1 MLVETWNGHKQTPTW
16 FVFAGDYPVCLRVG
30 DDVISRSSND
40 SSPPDSSIQLALS
53 SFLDF
58 LFEHFI
64 RLTSISL
71 FFFCLTVEDIVFF
84 SCIFHFDYVH
94 MKRNVLVA
102 RNHIWKITLAIAFVV
117 SAISAFPTIKSL
129 WWSYDKSKCL
139 CVSIHSL
146 GNDDFLSC
154 LLTFTNGKYVMGAFT
169 WLLSWC
175 RIWHAWNRK
184 CNKINWHEIK
194 LFSWKL

>member
-1 MLVETWNGHKQTPTW
+1 MFVETWNGHKQTPTW
-16 FVFAGDYPVCLRVG
+16 FVLAGDYPVCLRVG

-40 SSPPDSSIQLALS
+40 PSPPDSSIQLALS
-53 SFLDF
+53 SFFDF

-64 RLTSISL
+64 HLTSISL
-71 FFFCLTVEDIVFF
+71 FFLLLNWWRHCFF

-117 SAISAFPTIKSL
+117 SAISAFPTIESL
-129 WWSYDKSKCL
+129 WWSYDKGKC
-139 CVSIHSL
+139 SL
-146 GNDDFLSC
+146 GNYDFLSC
-154 LLTFTNGKYVMGAFT
+154 LLTFTNWKYVMGAFT

-184 CNKINWHEIK
+184 CNKWNKIIFLK
-194 LFSWKL
+194 VVKCLF

>member
-30 DDVISRSSND
+30 DNVISRSSND

-71 FFFCLTVEDIVFF
+71 FFFCLTVEDIVFSVVF
-84 SCIFHFDYVH
+84 FILITCIWSVMSSLRVITYERLLWQLHLWW
-94 MKRNVLVA
+94 VLYQLFPQS
-102 RNHIWKITLAIAFVV
+102 NH
-117 SAISAFPTIKSL
+117 
-129 WWSYDKSKCL
+129 WWSYDKGKCL

-154 LLTFTNGKYVMGAFT
+154 LLTFTNWKYVMGAFA

>member
-1 MLVETWNGHKQTPTW
+1 MKYNIQVFCNLRSDEMLVETWNGHKQTPTW

-71 FFFCLTVEDIVFF
+71 FFFCLTVEDIVFSVVF
-84 SCIFHFDYVH
+84 FILITCIWSV
-94 MKRNVLVA
+94 MSSLRV
-102 RNHIWKITLAIAFVV
+102 ITYERLLWQLH
-117 SAISAFPTIKSL
+117 L
-129 WWSYDKSKCL
+129 WWVLYQLFPQSNHSDDHMIKASV
-139 CVSIHSL
+139 CVCRSIP
-146 GNDDFLSC
+146 
-154 LLTFTNGKYVMGAFT
+154 
-169 WLLSWC
+169 
-175 RIWHAWNRK
+175 
-184 CNKINWHEIK
+184 
-194 LFSWKL
+194 